1 MDLFQIENVE
11 VLANHNHAGAK
22 APADVVQIAETL
34 GFKRMTVRTLL
45 AQNVAEKV
53 KKQLT
58 SIKDWMQCGSA
69 MTENSV
75 LLLQCPFWH
84 HQINRY
90 SVLADLKSKKNVK
103 IIALVHDVEE
113 LRGAMYNDYLKSEFQ
128 EMLSLADC
136 IIVHNPVM
144 KQFFLNKGVSED
156 KLVVLQIFDY
166 LQPSDTYKKPR
177 FERAISIAGNL
188 DVTKSKY
195 LEQLSD
201 IPEIGIH
208 MYGPNFTLESNERI
222 QYHGSFPTDQI
233 ASELTGGFGLVWD
246 GESIESCTGQ
256 FGNYLRYNNPHKLS
270 LYLSSGLPVV
280 IWSEAAEAA
289 FVKKH
294 QVGVCVASLREL
306 TSVLG
311 NLTVSEYE
319 QMAENVKVIRQKLI
333 SGEYT
338 KEALQKALKIVE

>member
-11 VLANHNHAGAK
+11 VMANHNHAGAK
-22 APADVVQIAETL
+22 APADVAKIAEEL
-34 GFKRMTVRTLL
+34 GFKRLIVRTLL
-45 AQNVAEKV
+45 AQNIVQKA

-58 SIKDWMQCGSA
+58 SINDWKQCASA
-69 MTENSV
+69 VTEHAV

-90 SVLADLKSKKNVK
+90 SVLADLKSKKNAK

-113 LRGAMYNDYLKSEFQ
+113 LRGAMYNDYLKGEFQ

-144 KQFFLNKGVSED
+144 KQFFLKKGVAED

-166 LQPSDTYKKPR
+166 LQPSDAYEKPG

-195 LEQLSD
+195 LAQLPD
-201 IPEIGIH
+201 IPEIGMH

-222 QYHGSFPTDQI
+222 QYHGSFPADQI
-233 ASELTGGFGLVWD
+233 ANELRSGFGLVWD

-280 IWSEAAEAA
+280 IWSEAAEAT
-289 FVKKH
+289 FVKEH

-306 TSVLG
+306 TDVLG
-311 NLTVSEYE
+311 RLTVSEYE
-319 QMAENVKVIRQKLI
+319 QMAENVKTIRQRLI
-333 SGEYT
+333 SGTYT
-338 KEALQKALKIVE
+338 KDALRRALEIIE